1 MAQRYEVGGRGGF
14 YTSFRLKLRVWLIPG
29 IEFLLEKRGT
39 REYDIWAEVLTV
51 DTIWFSEFQIIPT

>member
-1 MAQRYEVGGRGGF
+1 MKWGGEEGF

-29 IEFLLEKRGT
+29 IEFFLEKRGT